1 MLYGVKRQPQK
12 SALLTAVQ
20 VPHLPFIGGA
30 GAITIVCYPT
40 AVIVMKF
47 GGTSVEDAA
56 AIDRSCGIVK
66 ERISQRPFV
75 IVSALGGA
83 TNGLLE
89 AGSFAARGEIGK
101 AMTIAD
107 RLEYRHSE
115 LLPSTAEHFVRLRE
129 LLKALAA
136 IGEFSPRTQDLV
148 ASYGEALSSLIFAER
163 MKRLGCDAVHI
174 DARQCV
180 VTDDRFGKAAP
191 IMDVTSSRLEQAARS
206 HLDAGRVVVMGGYI
220 ASTLAGTVTT
230 LGRGGSDYSAAI
242 VGAALTAAEIQIWT
256 DVDGM
261 MTADPRIVSSA
272 WKVKEISFDE
282 ASELAYFGAKVLHP
296 LTVLPA
302 VEKNIPV
309 YILNSRKPKGT
320 GTRITREARP
330 CRNIIKSIACKRE
343 ITVVTVSSSRMLM
356 AHGFLKALFEVFDR
370 HHTSVDMVATS
381 EVSVSLTLDNVS
393 SLEMIVQDLK
403 QLGDVEVSSKKALIC
418 LVGNNLK
425 YTPGV
430 ARRAFGSLA
439 DINILM
445 VSHGA
450 SNINFSF
457 LLDEKDANVAIQKLH
472 GDFFSEVDEEV
483 FEPVS

>member
-1 MLYGVKRQPQK
+1 
-12 SALLTAVQ
+12 
-20 VPHLPFIGGA
+20 
-30 GAITIVCYPT
+30 
-40 AVIVMKF
+40 MKF

-56 AIDRSCGIVK
+56 AIDRSCGIVG
-66 ERISQRPFV
+66 ERISRKPFV
-75 IVSALGGA
+75 VVSALGGA

-89 AGSFAARGEIGK
+89 AGSLAARGEIAK

-107 RLEYRHSE
+107 RLEYRHVE
-115 LLPSTAEHFVRLRE
+115 LLPSTDEHFVRLRE
-129 LLKALAA
+129 LLKALGA
-136 IGEFSPRTQDLV
+136 IGEFSPRTQDLI
-148 ASYGEALSSLIFAER
+148 ASYGEALSSLIFVDR
-163 MKRLGCDAVHI
+163 MKRLGYNAVHI
-174 DARQCV
+174 DARQCL
-180 VTDDRFGKAAP
+180 VTDDHFGKAAP
-191 IMDVTSSRLEQAARS
+191 IMDVTSLRLEQEARD
-206 HLDAGRVVVMGGYI
+206 HLDSGDVAVMGGYI
-220 ASTLAGTVTT
+220 GATLAGTTTT

-242 VGAALTAAEIQIWT
+242 VGAALNAEEIQIWT

-261 MTADPRIVSSA
+261 MTSDPRVVDSA

-320 GTRITREARP
+320 GTRITREGRP
-330 CRNIIKSIACKRE
+330 CRNLIKSIACKRG

-356 AHGFLKALFEVFDR
+356 AHGFLRALFEVFDR

-381 EVSVSLTLDNVS
+381 EVSVSLTLDTVS
-393 SLEMIVQDLK
+393 SLDAIVSDLR
-403 QLGDVEVSSKKALIC
+403 QFGDVEVSSSKALIC

-425 YTPGV
+425 YTPGI

-457 LLDEKDANVAIQKLH
+457 LIDEKDANSAVQKLH
-472 GDFFSEVDEEV
+472 ADFFSEVDSEV
-483 FEPVS
+483 FEPVGTS

>member
-1 MLYGVKRQPQK
+1 M
-12 SALLTAVQ
+12 
-20 VPHLPFIGGA
+20 
-30 GAITIVCYPT
+30 
-40 AVIVMKF
+40 IVMKF
-47 GGTSVEDAA
+47 GGTSVEDGA
-56 AIDRSCGIVK
+56 AIDRSCRIVG
-66 ERISQRPFV
+66 ERLSRRPFV
-75 IVSALGGA
+75 VVSALGGA

-89 AGSFAARGEIGK
+89 AGSFAARGELGK

-107 RLEYRHSE
+107 RLEYRHVE
-115 LLPSTAEHFVRLRE
+115 LLPSAADHFIRLRE

-136 IGEFSPRTQDLV
+136 IREFSPRTQDLV
-148 ASYGEALSSLIFAER
+148 ASYGEVLSSLIFVDR
-163 MKRLGCDAVHI
+163 MKRLGFDSVHV
-174 DARQCV
+174 DARECV
-180 VTDDRFGKAAP
+180 VTDERFGKASP
-191 IMDVTSSRLEQAARS
+191 LMDVTASRLEEAS
-206 HLDAGRVVVMGGYI
+206 LPHLNAGRVVVMGGYI
-220 ASTLAGTVTT
+220 GSTLSGITTT

-242 VGAALTAAEIQIWT
+242 AGAALKADEIQIWT

-261 MTADPRIVSSA
+261 MTADPRIVSGA

-282 ASELAYFGAKVLHP
+282 ASELGYFGAKVLHP

-309 YILNSRKPKGT
+309 YILNSRNPTGT

-330 CRNIIKSIACKRE
+330 CRNLIKSIAAKRG
-343 ITVVTVSSSRMLM
+343 ITIVTVSSSRMLM
-356 AHGFLKALFEVFDR
+356 AHGFLRALFEVFDR

-393 SLEMIVQDLK
+393 SLNVIVEELK
-403 QLGDVEVSSKKALIC
+403 QLGDVQVSPKTALIC

-430 ARRAFGSLA
+430 ARRAFGSIA

-450 SNINFSF
+450 SNINLSF
-457 LLDEKDANVAIQKLH
+457 LVDEKDANATVQNLH
-472 GDFFSEVDEEV
+472 ADFFREIDPDV
-483 FEPVS
+483 FEPAG

>member
-1 MLYGVKRQPQK
+1 ML
-12 SALLTAVQ
+12 
-20 VPHLPFIGGA
+20 
-30 GAITIVCYPT
+30 CYSRKM
-40 AVIVMKF
+40 IVMKF

-56 AIDRSCGIVK
+56 AIDRSCHLVR
-66 ERISQRPFV
+66 ERMSRKPFV

-89 AGSFAARGEIGK
+89 AGSFAARSELGK
-101 AMTIAD
+101 AMAIAD
-107 RLEYRHSE
+107 RLEYRHTE
-115 LLPSTAEHFVRLRE
+115 LLTSAGEHFVRLRE

-136 IGEFSPRTQDLV
+136 IGEFSPRTQDLI
-148 ASYGEALSSLIFAER
+148 ASYGEMLSSLIFVDR
-163 MKRLGCDAVHI
+163 MKQLGVDVIHI
-174 DARQCV
+174 DARQCM
-180 VTDDRFGKAAP
+180 VTDDRFGKASP
-191 IMDVTSSRLEQAARS
+191 LMDVTTSRLEEAARP
-206 HLDAGRVVVMGGYI
+206 HLNAGRVVVMGGYI
-220 ASTLAGTVTT
+220 GSTLAGIATT
-230 LGRGGSDYSAAI
+230 LGRGGADYSAAI
-242 VGAALTAAEIQIWT
+242 TGAALNAEEIQIWT

-261 MTADPRIVSSA
+261 MTADPRIVPTV

-320 GTRITREARP
+320 GTKITREARP
-330 CRNIIKSIACKRE
+330 CKNLIKSIACKRG
-343 ITVVTVSSSRMLM
+343 ITIVTVSSSRMLM
-356 AHGFLKALFEVFDR
+356 AHGFLRALFEVFDR

-381 EVSVSLTLDNVS
+381 EVSVSLTLDEVS
-393 SLEMIVQDLK
+393 SLKAIVEELK
-403 QLGDVEVSSKKALIC
+403 QLGDVEVSSKTALIC

-430 ARRAFGSLA
+430 ARHAFGSIA

-457 LLDEKDANVAIQKLH
+457 LVDEKDANTAIKKLH
-472 GDFFSEVDEEV
+472 TDFFSEVDPEV
-483 FEPVS
+483 FETAV

>member
-1 MLYGVKRQPQK
+1 M
-12 SALLTAVQ
+12 
-20 VPHLPFIGGA
+20 
-30 GAITIVCYPT
+30 
-40 AVIVMKF
+40 IVMKF

-56 AIDRSCGIVK
+56 AIDRSCSIVG
-66 ERISQRPFV
+66 ERISRKPLV
-75 IVSALGGA
+75 VVSALGGA

-89 AGSFAARGEIGK
+89 AGSLAARGEVAK
-101 AMTIAD
+101 AAEIINK
-107 RLEYRHSE
+107 LEGRHTE
-115 LLPSTAEHFVRLRE
+115 LLPSTAEEFTRLRE
-129 LLKALAA
+129 LLKALGA
-136 IGEFSPRTQDLV
+136 IGEFSLRTQDLI
-148 ASYGEALSSLIFAER
+148 ASYGEALSSLIFTDR
-163 MKRLGCDAVHI
+163 MKRLGLDAVHI
-174 DARQCV
+174 DARKCV
-180 VTDDRFGKAAP
+180 VTDEHFGKAAP
-191 IMDVTSSRLEQAARS
+191 LMEPTEARLEQAART

-220 ASTLAGTVTT
+220 GATQSGITTT

-242 VGAALTAAEIQIWT
+242 AGAALNAEEIQIWT

-261 MTADPRIVSSA
+261 MTTDPRIVPGA
-272 WKVKEISFDE
+272 WKVRDISFDE
-282 ASELAYFGAKVLHP
+282 AAELAYFGAKVLHP

-309 YILNSRKPKGT
+309 FILNSRRPKGT
-320 GTRITREARP
+320 GTRITKDARP
-330 CRNIIKSIACKRE
+330 CRNLIKSIACKRG

-370 HHTSVDMVATS
+370 HRTSVDMVATS

-393 SLEMIVQDLK
+393 KLDAIVEDLK
-403 QLGDVEVSSKKALIC
+403 TLGDVEVNPKAALIC

-430 ARRAFGSLA
+430 ARRAFGSMG

-457 LLDEKDANVAIQKLH
+457 IVDEKDANLTVQKLH
-472 GDFFSEVDEEV
+472 ADFFSEVDKDV
-483 FEPVS
+483 FEPPA

>member
-1 MLYGVKRQPQK
+1 M
-12 SALLTAVQ
+12 
-20 VPHLPFIGGA
+20 
-30 GAITIVCYPT
+30 
-40 AVIVMKF
+40 IVMKF

-56 AIDRSCGIVK
+56 AIDRSCSIVGEK
-66 ERISQRPFV
+66 ISRKPV
-75 IVSALGGA
+75 VVVSALGGA

-89 AGSFAARGEIGK
+89 AGGLAARGDVAK
-101 AMTIAD
+101 ATELINK
-107 RLEYRHSE
+107 LEGRHTE
-115 LLPSTAEHFVRLRE
+115 LLPSTAEEFTRLRE
-129 LLKALAA
+129 LLKALGA
-136 IGEFSPRTQDLV
+136 IGEFSLRTQDLI
-148 ASYGEALSSLIFAER
+148 ASYGEALSSLIFVDR
-163 MKRLGCDAVHI
+163 MKRLGFDAVHI
-174 DARQCV
+174 DARKCL
-180 VTDDRFGKAAP
+180 VTDDHFGKAAP
-191 IMDVTSSRLEQAARS
+191 LMEPTAARLEGAARS
-206 HLDAGRVVVMGGYI
+206 HLNAGKVVVMGGYI
-220 ASTLAGTVTT
+220 GATQSGITTT

-242 VGAALTAAEIQIWT
+242 AGAAMNAEEIQIWT

-261 MTADPRIVSSA
+261 MTTDPRIVPGA
-272 WKVKEISFDE
+272 WKVREISFDE

-309 YILNSRKPKGT
+309 FILNSRKPKGT
-320 GTRITREARP
+320 GTRITKDARP
-330 CRNIIKSIACKRE
+330 CKNVIKSIACKRG

-370 HHTSVDMVATS
+370 HRTSVDMVATS

-393 SLEMIVQDLK
+393 KLDVIVEDLK
-403 QLGDVEVSSKKALIC
+403 ALGDVEVSPKAALIC

-430 ARRAFGSLA
+430 ARRAFGSIA

-457 LLDEKDANVAIQKLH
+457 IVDENDAHVAIQKLH
-472 GDFFSEVDEEV
+472 ADFFSEVDREV
-483 FEPVS
+483 FEPPA

>member
-1 MLYGVKRQPQK
+1 
-12 SALLTAVQ
+12 
-20 VPHLPFIGGA
+20 
-30 GAITIVCYPT
+30 
-40 AVIVMKF
+40 MKF
-47 GGTSVEDAA
+47 GGTSVEDGA
-56 AIDRSCGIVK
+56 AIDRSCRIVG
-66 ERISQRPFV
+66 ERLSRRPFV
-75 IVSALGGA
+75 VVSALGGA

-89 AGSFAARGEIGK
+89 AGSFAARGELGK

-107 RLEYRHSE
+107 RLEYRHVE
-115 LLPSTAEHFVRLRE
+115 LLPSAADHFIRLRE

-148 ASYGEALSSLIFAER
+148 ASYGEVLSSLIFVDR
-163 MKRLGCDAVHI
+163 MKRLGFDSVHV
-174 DARQCV
+174 DARECV
-180 VTDDRFGKAAP
+180 VTDERFGKASP
-191 IMDVTSSRLEQAARS
+191 LMDVTASRLEEAA
-206 HLDAGRVVVMGGYI
+206 LPQLNAGRIVVMGGYI
-220 ASTLAGTVTT
+220 GSTLSGIATT

-242 VGAALTAAEIQIWT
+242 VGAALKADEIQVWT

-261 MTADPRIVSSA
+261 MTADPRIVSGA

-309 YILNSRKPKGT
+309 YILNSRKPMGT

-330 CRNIIKSIACKRE
+330 CRNLIKSIAAKRG
-343 ITVVTVSSSRMLM
+343 ITIVTVSSSRMLM
-356 AHGFLKALFEVFDR
+356 AHGFLRALFEVFDR

-393 SLEMIVQDLK
+393 SLNVIVEELK
-403 QLGDVEVSSKKALIC
+403 QLGDVQVSPKTALIC

-430 ARRAFGSLA
+430 ARRAFGSIA

-457 LLDEKDANVAIQKLH
+457 LVDEKDANATVQNLH
-472 GDFFSEVDEEV
+472 ADFFREIDPDV
-483 FEPVS
+483 FEPAR

>member
-1 MLYGVKRQPQK
+1 M
-12 SALLTAVQ
+12 
-20 VPHLPFIGGA
+20 
-30 GAITIVCYPT
+30 
-40 AVIVMKF
+40 IVMKF

-56 AIDRSCGIVK
+56 TIDRSCRIVG
-66 ERISQRPFV
+66 ERLSRRPFV
-75 IVSALGGA
+75 VVSALGGA

-89 AGSFAARGEIGK
+89 AGSFAARGELGK

-107 RLEYRHSE
+107 RLEYRHVE
-115 LLPSTAEHFVRLRE
+115 LLPSAADHFIRLRE

-136 IGEFSPRTQDLV
+136 IREFSPRTQDLV
-148 ASYGEALSSLIFAER
+148 ASYGEVLSSLIFVDR
-163 MKRLGCDAVHI
+163 MKRLGFDSVHV
-174 DARQCV
+174 DARECV
-180 VTDDRFGKAAP
+180 VTDERFGKASP
-191 IMDVTSSRLEQAARS
+191 LMDVTASRLEEAALP
-206 HLDAGRVVVMGGYI
+206 HLNAGRVVVMGGYI
-220 ASTLAGTVTT
+220 GSTLSGITTT

-242 VGAALTAAEIQIWT
+242 AGAALKADEIQIWT

-261 MTADPRIVSSA
+261 MTADPRIVSGA

-309 YILNSRKPKGT
+309 YILNSRNPAGT

-330 CRNIIKSIACKRE
+330 CRNLIKSIAAKRG
-343 ITVVTVSSSRMLM
+343 ITIVTVSSSRMLM
-356 AHGFLKALFEVFDR
+356 AHGFLRALFEVFDR

-393 SLEMIVQDLK
+393 SLNVIVEELK
-403 QLGDVEVSSKKALIC
+403 QLGDVQVSPKTALIC
-418 LVGNNLK
+418 LVGNKLK

-430 ARRAFGSLA
+430 ARRAFGSIA

-450 SNINFSF
+450 SNINLSF
-457 LLDEKDANVAIQKLH
+457 LVDEKDANATVQNLH
-472 GDFFSEVDEEV
+472 ADFFREIDPDV
-483 FEPVS
+483 FEPAG

>member
-1 MLYGVKRQPQK
+1 M
-12 SALLTAVQ
+12 
-20 VPHLPFIGGA
+20 
-30 GAITIVCYPT
+30 
-40 AVIVMKF
+40 IVMKF

-56 AIDRSCGIVK
+56 AIDRSCHIVG
-66 ERISQRPFV
+66 ERLSRRPFV
-75 IVSALGGA
+75 VVSALAGA

-89 AGSFAARGEIGK
+89 AGSFAARGELGK

-107 RLEYRHSE
+107 RLEYRHAE

-129 LLKALAA
+129 LLKALGA

-148 ASYGEALSSLIFAER
+148 ASYGEALSSLIFVDR
-163 MKRLGCDAVHI
+163 MKKLGFDAVHV
-174 DARQCV
+174 DARQSL
-180 VTDDRFGKAAP
+180 VTDERFGKASP
-191 IMDVTSSRLEQAARS
+191 IMDVTTSRLEEASRI
-206 HLDAGRVVVMGGYI
+206 HLNAGRVVVMGGYI
-220 ASTLAGTVTT
+220 ASTLSGTTTT

-242 VGAALTAAEIQIWT
+242 VGAALNAEEIQIWT

-261 MTADPRIVSSA
+261 MTADPRIVTDA
-272 WKVKEISFDE
+272 WKVKDISFDE

-302 VEKNIPV
+302 VEKKIPV
-309 YILNSRKPKGT
+309 YILNSKKPKGT
-320 GTRITREARP
+320 GTRITLEARP
-330 CRNIIKSIACKRE
+330 CKNLIKSIACKRG

-356 AHGFLKALFEVFDR
+356 AHGFLRALFEVFDR

-381 EVSVSLTLDNVS
+381 EVSVSLTLDNVF
-393 SLEMIVQDLK
+393 SLDAIVEDLK
-403 QLGDVEVSSKKALIC
+403 QLGDVEVSSKTALIC

-457 LLDEKDANVAIQKLH
+457 LIDERDADAAIQKLH
-472 GDFFSEVDEEV
+472 ADFFNEVDPDV
-483 FEPVS
+483 FEPAG

>member
-1 MLYGVKRQPQK
+1 M
-12 SALLTAVQ
+12 
-20 VPHLPFIGGA
+20 
-30 GAITIVCYPT
+30 
-40 AVIVMKF
+40 IVMKF

-56 AIDRSCGIVK
+56 AIDRSCRIVG
-66 ERISQRPFV
+66 ERVSRRPFV

-89 AGSFAARGEIGK
+89 AGSFAARGELGK

-107 RLEYRHSE
+107 RLEYRHVE
-115 LLPSTAEHFVRLRE
+115 LLPSAADHFIRLRE

-136 IGEFSPRTQDLV
+136 IGEFSPRTQDLL
-148 ASYGEALSSLIFAER
+148 ASYGEILSSLIFVDR
-163 MKRLGCDAVHI
+163 MKRLGFDSVHV
-174 DARQCV
+174 DARECV
-180 VTDDRFGKAAP
+180 VTDERFGKASLL
-191 IMDVTSSRLEQAARS
+191 MDVTASRLEEAALP
-206 HLDAGRVVVMGGYI
+206 HLNAGRIVVMGGYI
-220 ASTLAGTVTT
+220 GSTLSGITTT

-242 VGAALTAAEIQIWT
+242 AGAALKADEIQVWT

-261 MTADPRIVSSA
+261 MTADPRIVSGA

-309 YILNSRKPKGT
+309 YILNSRNPTGT

-330 CRNIIKSIACKRE
+330 CRNLIKSIAAKRG
-343 ITVVTVSSSRMLM
+343 ITIVTVSSSRMLM
-356 AHGFLKALFEVFDR
+356 AHGFLRALFEVFDR

-393 SLEMIVQDLK
+393 SLNVIVEELK
-403 QLGDVEVSSKKALIC
+403 QLGDVQVSPKTALIC

-430 ARRAFGSLA
+430 ARHAFGSIA

-457 LLDEKDANVAIQKLH
+457 LVDEKDANATVQNLH
-472 GDFFSEVDEEV
+472 ADFFREIDPDV
-483 FEPVS
+483 FEPAR

>member
-1 MLYGVKRQPQK
+1 M
-12 SALLTAVQ
+12 
-20 VPHLPFIGGA
+20 
-30 GAITIVCYPT
+30 IV
-40 AVIVMKF
+40 VKF

-56 AIDRSCGIVK
+56 TIDRSCRIVG
-66 ERISQRPFV
+66 ERLSRRPFV
-75 IVSALGGA
+75 VVSALGGA

-89 AGSFAARGEIGK
+89 AGSFAARGELGK

-107 RLEYRHSE
+107 RLEYRHVE
-115 LLPSTAEHFVRLRE
+115 LLPSAADHFIRLRE

-136 IGEFSPRTQDLV
+136 IREFSPRTQDLV
-148 ASYGEALSSLIFAER
+148 ASYGEVLSSLIFVDR
-163 MKRLGCDAVHI
+163 MKRLGFDSVHV
-174 DARQCV
+174 DARECV
-180 VTDDRFGKAAP
+180 VTDERFGKASP
-191 IMDVTSSRLEQAARS
+191 LMDVTASRLEEAALP
-206 HLDAGRVVVMGGYI
+206 HLNAGRVVVMGGYI
-220 ASTLAGTVTT
+220 GSTLSGITTT

-242 VGAALTAAEIQIWT
+242 AGAALKADEIQIWT

-261 MTADPRIVSSA
+261 MTADPRIVSGA

-309 YILNSRKPKGT
+309 YILNSRNPAGT

-330 CRNIIKSIACKRE
+330 CRNLIKSIAAKRG
-343 ITVVTVSSSRMLM
+343 ITIVTVSSSRMLM
-356 AHGFLKALFEVFDR
+356 AHGFLRALFEVFDR

-393 SLEMIVQDLK
+393 SLNVIVEELK
-403 QLGDVEVSSKKALIC
+403 QLGDVQVSPKTALIC
-418 LVGNNLK
+418 LVGNKLK

-430 ARRAFGSLA
+430 ARRAFGSIA

-450 SNINFSF
+450 SNINLSF
-457 LLDEKDANVAIQKLH
+457 LVDEKDANATVQNLH
-472 GDFFSEVDEEV
+472 ADFFREIDPDV
-483 FEPVS
+483 FEPAV